1 MEMRSMTLAALVRA
15 VLLLSRS
22 NEAAVV
28 AVGLLL
34 SAAGFA
40 EAAPLT
46 AVPPGFLSPV
56 PAETDPPASSTLI
69 AGGTPT
75 AFSGFG
81 FSGVLV
87 SSVYRGNSFG
97 PDALT
102 FTYQLSND
110 AASFNTLHRFTI
122 SSFASFLTDVSI
134 QTGGLPPS
142 LADRSTP
149 DVVGFSFLDGIGQGP
164 LLPGGQSSLMVIET
178 DSLAFT
184 PSTASV
190 IDGSTAG
197 VPSFAP
203 LPAIPE
209 PATWALGVMGL
220 VGLLGLARRA
230 RR

>member
-1 MEMRSMTLAALVRA
+1 MF
-15 VLLLSRS
+15 
-22 NEAAVV
+22 
-28 AVGLLL
+28 VGLL
-34 SAAGFA
+34 SMAAPLVQ
-40 EAAPLT
+40 AAPLT
-46 AVPPGFLSPV
+46 ATPPGFLSPV
-56 PAETDPPASSTLI
+56 PVETDPPAASTLI

-75 AFSGFG
+75 SFAGFG

-87 SSVYRGNSFG
+87 SSVFRGNSFG

-110 AASFNTLHRFTI
+110 AASTNTLHRFTI
-122 SSFASFLTDVSI
+122 SSFESFLTDVSI

-164 LLPGGQSSLMVIET
+164 LRPGAQTSLMVIET
-178 DSLAFT
+178 DSIAFT

-209 PATWALGVMGL
+209 PATWALSLVGVLGMLGL
-220 VGLLGLARRA
+220 VRHIRR
-230 RR
+230 

>member
-1 MEMRSMTLAALVRA
+1 MEMRSATFAALMRV
-15 VLLLSRS
+15 VSYSRFS
-22 NEAAVV
+22 VV
-28 AVGLLL
+28 ALVCIGLLL
-34 SAAGFA
+34 STAGLVQ
-40 EAAPLT
+40 AAPLT
-46 AVPPGFLSPV
+46 AVPPGFLSPLPV
-56 PAETDPPASSTLI
+56 ETDPPAGSTLV

-97 PDALT
+97 TDALT

-164 LLPGGQSSLMVIET
+164 LLPGGQTSLMVIET
-178 DSLAFT
+178 NSLAFT

-209 PATWALGVMGL
+209 PATWALGVIGV
-220 VGLLGLARRA
+220 VGLLGLVRRA

>member
-1 MEMRSMTLAALVRA
+1 MEMRSVTWAALF
-15 VLLLSRS
+15 SRIRVGS
-22 NEAAVV
+22 LAL
-28 AVGLLL
+28 VGLLL
-34 SAAGFA
+34 FAAPFA
-40 EAAPLT
+40 QAAPLT

-56 PAETDPPASSTLI
+56 PVETDPPAGSTLI

-87 SSVYRGNSFG
+87 SSVFRGNTFG

-110 AASFNTLHRFTI
+110 AASFNALHRLTV
-122 SSFASFLTDVSI
+122 SSFATFLTDVST
-134 QTGGLPPS
+134 QTGGVQPT

-149 DVVGFSFLDGIGQGP
+149 DVIGFSFLDGLGQGP
-164 LLPGGQSSLMVIET
+164 VRPGGQSSLLVVET
-178 DSLAFT
+178 NSLAFT
-184 PSTASV
+184 PSTASI
-190 IDGSTAG
+190 IDGSTSG
-197 VPSFAP
+197 VVSFAP

-209 PATWALGVMGL
+209 PGTLALGVIGSLGFIGL
-220 VGLLGLARRA
+220 VRRV